1 MRVALRR
8 YRQVGFAAAM
18 AVMAPGCVNFVDI
31 ETVDRQR
38 IEHAHTWTFL
48 QDDPPLEVAGR
59 TYADEAGYRVTA
71 VLRDRRALDRE
82 VAAAVERVLA
92 ARGYLRVDQGA
103 QLYVNY
109 HLHLEPRFDSREVG
123 FAAKTLS
130 SLSYSSS
137 YIVEGGNIE
146 TRIIEAF
153 ELEVEIHDAQGGV
166 LWQGKLDR
174 TAKPEPNVAIQSSVE
189 RLFVGFP
196 ERLPD

>member
-8 YRQVGFAAAM
+8 CRQVAFAAATV
-18 AVMAPGCVNFVDI
+18 VMAPGCVNFVDVEI
-31 ETVDRQR
+31 FDRQR
-38 IEHAHTWTFL
+38 IQQARTWAFL
-48 QDDPPLEVAGR
+48 QNDPPLEIAGR
-59 TYADEAGYRVTA
+59 KYTDDAGYRVTA
-71 VLRDRRALDRE
+71 VLRDRRALDSE

-109 HLHLEPRFDSREVG
+109 HLRLEPRFDSREVA

-130 SLSYSSS
+130 TLSYSGS

-166 LWQGKLDR
+166 LWQGELDR
-174 TAKPEPNVAIQSSVE
+174 TAEPGPNAGIRSSVE
-189 RLFVGFP
+189 RLLVGFP